1 MKKLI
6 KKILSESKLDV
17 HILDKVYNLIKGDFW
32 FEHNRD
38 YRDGQVVT
46 SFHTPDGEQI
56 KGVGGGIG
64 YQLGDESPLVRNII
78 PTLSNTFG
86 LSIDESFWL
95 WEKIRFDLAKDRFLY
110 SLVEVLYED
119 YIQYQEDPYIFD
131 KGMEGG
137 DGFFNLRKLE
147 GLKSFVKWAG
157 YGNNQRGVQYEGV
170 YNYLD
175 AITDSE
181 YKILHQEMLEYIER
195 DLH

>member
-1 MKKLI
+1 MDFNKTEN
-6 KKILSESKLDV
+6 SVVQNSY
-17 HILDKVYNLIKGDFW
+17 KVAQNAC
-32 FEHNRD
+32 
-38 YRDGQVVT
+38 
-46 SFHTPDGEQI
+46 
-56 KGVGGGIG
+56 
-64 YQLGDESPLVRNII
+64 
-78 PTLSNTFG
+78 SN
-86 LSIDESFWL
+86 
-95 WEKIRFDLAKDRFLY
+95 
-110 SLVEVLYED
+110 
-119 YIQYQEDPYIFD
+119 FD